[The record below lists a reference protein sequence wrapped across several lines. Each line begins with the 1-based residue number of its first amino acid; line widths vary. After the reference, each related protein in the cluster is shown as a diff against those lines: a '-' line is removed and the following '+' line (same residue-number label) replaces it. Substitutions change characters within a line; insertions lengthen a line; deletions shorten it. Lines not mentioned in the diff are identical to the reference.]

1 MEIIVHIDTASNV
14 IQISRIYLISA
25 RYFSGFLM
33 QIEKFNSKMLILV
46 SFCYPLKHNDTKCSV

>member
-14 IQISRIYLISA
+14 IQISGIYLISA

-33 QIEKFNSKMLILV
+33 QIQKFNGQMLILASV
-46 SFCYPLKHNDTKCSV
+46 CYPFNA